1 MFLETGKDFNFKEQ
15 LSAFITPVGLKRAF
29 CEAGFDFV
37 FKEDKLFLLRKKLS
51 TFAGNKNYRKW
62 NN

>member
-1 MFLETGKDFNFKEQ
+1 MELAKVKDFIFKEL

>member
-1 MFLETGKDFNFKEQ
+1 MFLKTGKDFNFKEQ

-51 TFAGNKNYRKW
+51 TFAGNKNYSKW

>member
-1 MFLETGKDFNFKEQ
+1 MFLKTGKDFIFKEL
-15 LSAFITPVGLKRAF
+15 LSAFITPVGLKHAI
-29 CEAGFDFV
+29 CVVGFDFV
-37 FKEDKLFLLRKKLS
+37 FKEDKLFLLLKKLS

>member
-1 MFLETGKDFNFKEQ
+1 

-29 CEAGFDFV
+29 CVAGFDFV